1 MQLKEKERQI
11 NKRVHQNHLK
21 LKRIGRTLKRRLMES

>member
-11 NKRVHQNHLK
+11 NKRVHLNKLK
-21 LKRIGRTLKRRLMES
+21 LTRTGRKLKRRLMED